1 MIRTYSELSKFQSFE
16 ERFQYL
22 KIGGGVGVDTF
33 GHDRYLNQWFY
44 KSNEW
49 KSLRNH
55 IIIRDNGC
63 DLGLEGYDIYSHIII
78 HHMNPI
84 SVDDILS
91 RSDFLIN
98 PEYLVCTQL
107 LTHNSI
113 HYGVENLTPITPTI
127 RRPND
132 TCPWKMAKGEK

>member
-1 MIRTYSELSKFQSFE
+1 MIRTYSELSKLKSFE

-33 GHDRYLNQWFY
+33 GHDRYLNQRFY
-44 KSNEW
+44 KSDEW
-49 KSLRNH
+49 KSLRNY

-63 DLGLEGYDIYSHIII
+63 DLGLDDYDIYGHIII

-84 SVDDILS
+84 SVDDILFHS
-91 RSDFLIN
+91 NFLID

-107 LTHNSI
+107 STHNAI
-113 HYGVENLTPITPTI
+113 HYGTEDLIPISPTI
-127 RRPND
+127 RQPND
-132 TCPWKMAKGEK
+132 TCPWKKG